1 MDRTRPCTPTTAWAS
16 ELSIND
22 AKMMASLPHN
32 SFHLTQTA
40 MQENTEKDSWS
51 SMFHKIFTFEN
62 NQLGYLENNQ
72 LGPMNGSN
80 FTI

>member
-1 MDRTRPCTPTTAWAS
+1 MMDRTRPCTPTTAWAS

-40 MQENTEKDSWS
+40 MHGKYREGLVK
-51 SMFHKIFTFEN
+51 FHVPQNTFEN
-62 NQLGYLENNQ
+62 NQLGYLQNNQ
-72 LGPMNGSN
+72 LEPMNGSN